1 VSFKDPGGYFLATRL
16 QMHNKD
22 LVFAA
27 NAESVEITKFLA
39 FAQNVIA
46 TVNDVTV
53 TGNSIE
59 TWRID
64 LHIRWATVTLHLPL

>member
-1 VSFKDPGGYFLATRL
+1 MSFKDPGGYFLATRL

-27 NAESVEITKFLA
+27 NAELVEITKFLA

-46 TVNDVTV
+46 TVNDVAA
-53 TGNSIE
+53 TGTSIE
-59 TWRID
+59 SWRID
-64 LHIRWATVTLHLPL
+64 SHIR

>member
-1 VSFKDPGGYFLATRL
+1 
-16 QMHNKD
+16 MHNKD

-27 NAESVEITKFLA
+27 NAESAEITKFLA

-46 TVNDVTV
+46 TVNDVAA

-59 TWRID
+59 T
-64 LHIRWATVTLHLPL
+64 